1 MIDFKAVLAALV
13 LAVAA
18 LHGADAPAS
27 GKALAALKSWAGQPA
42 AERPP
47 VASAAFASTPL
58 TRQHAREAADIL
70 WGTHLDAARESLRP
84 EWDARAIKAVG
95 RTMKFEVVR
104 FGTNLPAPADGL
116 PLFISMHG
124 GGGAPERVNDSQ
136 WRNQVRLGQ
145 SYAPKQGL
153 YIAPRAPTDTWN
165 LWHEG
170 HIDVLFARLIEA
182 AVALENVSLDRVYLM
197 GYSAGGDGV
206 YQLAP
211 RMSDWFAAAAM
222 SAGHP
227 NETQPFGLR
236 NLPFALQVGG
246 ADSAYNRN
254 RIAAE
259 WGAKLQQLREADPGG
274 YLNLVKVHDGKPHW
288 MGMADRIA
296 IPWMESHV
304 RNPFPD
310 RVAWRQDDVLHEQ
323 FYWLALPGGAA
334 KPGLECLVERKGQR
348 FNVLRSQAPALRLR
362 LNDDLADL
370 DQPVE
375 VVSGERTLFKDK
387 VQRTIA
393 MLAHT
398 LQARGD
404 RRLMFAAEVE
414 VRP

>member
-1 MIDFKAVLAALV
+1 MTFIHAALLAATLAAPPLFAADATASNKAIAALV
-13 LAVAA
+13 
-18 LHGADAPAS
+18 S
-27 GKALAALKSWAGQPA
+27 WLKQPA
-42 AERPP
+42 AQRPP
-47 VASAAFASTPL
+47 LASQDFAKVPLAKDHGRLAAEALWNDRLATVRAS
-58 TRQHAREAADIL
+58 HKAEWEAREIQ
-70 WGTHLDAARESLRP
+70 
-84 EWDARAIKAVG
+84 AVG
-95 RTMKFEVVR
+95 RSLKFEIVR
-104 FGTNLPAPADGL
+104 FGTNQPAPSDGW

-124 GGGAPERVNDSQ
+124 GGGAPARVNDSQ

-145 SYAPKQGL
+145 AYAPKQGL
-153 YIAPRAPTDTWN
+153 YVAPRAPTDTWN

-170 HIDVLFARLIEA
+170 HIDALFARLVEA
-182 AVALENVSLDRVYLM
+182 AVALENVSPDRVYLM

-246 ADSAYNRN
+246 DDSAYNRN
-254 RIAAE
+254 RIAGE
-259 WGAKLQQLREADPGG
+259 WGAKLEQLRQSDPGG
-274 YLNLVKVHDGKPHW
+274 YLHLVKVHPGKPHW

-296 IPWMESHV
+296 IPWMESQV

-323 FYWLALPGGAA
+323 FYWLALPGGSA
-334 KPGLECLVERKGQR
+334 KPGQEVLVERKGQS
-348 FNVLRSQAPALRLR
+348 FKVVRSQASPMLLR

-370 DQPVE
+370 DQPIE
-375 VVSGERTLFKDK
+375 VTSGERSLFQGT
-387 VQRTIA
+387 VSRTIGL
-393 MLAHT
+393 LAQT
-398 LQARGD
+398 LEARGD
-404 RRLMFAAEVE
+404 RRLMFPAEVE